1 MSSLSRWSSARVAL
15 LVLGMTSAI
24 IAPIVISTPAL
35 SQNTVPSTTPSP
47 DTPSPATP
55 SLDTPSPATPSP
67 ATPSPATPSPATP
80 SLTTP
85 SPTSTVNLS
94 DVSSDYW
101 ARPFIQALAD
111 NNVIAGFPDGTFRP
125 NQAVTRAEF
134 AALIQ
139 KAFGNQNRVRQLNPG
154 GFSDVPANY
163 WAASAIQSAYETG
176 FLAGY
181 PGNVFRPN
189 QEIPR
194 VQGIVALASG
204 LGLTPSSTG
213 TSSDLST
220 YYNDA
225 SSIPNYA
232 VNSVTAATQSSIVVN
247 YPDVKQLN
255 PQQSLTRAE
264 AAALLYQALA
274 KQGRVQ
280 PIASNLPATQYIV
293 GGTQRGTDIVSL
305 AASSSSLTTL
315 TSLLKTAG
323 LTDILQQPGPYTVFA
338 PTDEAFAA
346 LPAATLQQLQQPEN
360 REALIK
366 ILRYHVLPGAVT
378 ASQFSPG
385 KLATDEGRPVNIK
398 IDRANNQV
406 EVNNAR
412 VIQADVKASNGIIH
426 AVNQVLIPPDVNIS
440 KLNQPPTGST
450 NGTPTV
456 GRATRGGRSYIGV
469 GGNIGLGGDDSALS
483 DGNFTVISKLGLTNY
498 LSVRPSV
505 IFGDDTLFLV
515 PITLDFSPR
524 RAGSVG
530 ERTFAISPYIG
541 AGVAIEANAGT
552 DIGLLL
558 TGGVDVPLGSKLTLT
573 GGVNA
578 AFLDDT
584 DVGLQLGVGYNF

>member
-1 MSSLSRWSSARVAL
+1 MSSLFGRSSARVAL
-15 LVLGMTSAI
+15 IVLGMTAATITPILISLPASSQNIPPSA
-24 IAPIVISTPAL
+24 TPA
-35 SQNTVPSTTPSP
+35 
-47 DTPSPATP
+47 
-55 SLDTPSPATPSP
+55 
-67 ATPSPATPSPATP
+67 
-80 SLTTP
+80 
-85 SPTSTVNLS
+85 PTSTVNLS

-139 KAFGNQNRVRQLNPG
+139 KAFGSQNRVRQLSAG
-154 GFSDVPANY
+154 GFSDVPTGY

-181 PGNVFRPN
+181 PGNVFLPN
-189 QEIPR
+189 QQIPR
-194 VQGIVALASG
+194 VQGIVALANG
-204 LGLTPSSTG
+204 LGLTVSSTG
-213 TSSDLST
+213 ASSDLGT
-220 YYNDA
+220 YYTDA

-232 VNSVTAATQSSIVVN
+232 VNSVTAATQSNLVVN
-247 YPDVKQLN
+247 YPDIKQLN
-255 PQQSLTRAE
+255 PQQPLTRAE

-274 KQGRVQ
+274 KQGRIQ
-280 PIASNLPATQYIV
+280 PIASNLPASQYIV
-293 GGTQRGTDIVSL
+293 GGTQTGSDIVSL

-323 LTDILQQPGPYTVFA
+323 LADILQQPGPYTVFA

-366 ILRYHVLPGAVT
+366 ILRYHVVPGAVT
-378 ASQFSPG
+378 ASQLTNG
-385 KLATDEGRPVNIK
+385 ELKTYEDRPVNIK

-412 VIQADVKASNGIIH
+412 VIQPDIKASNGIIH

-440 KLNQPPTGST
+440 KLNQPPTAT
-450 NGTPTV
+450 TPNV
-456 GRATRGGRSYIGV
+456 EPGRATRGGRSYIGV
-469 GGNIGLGGDDSALS
+469 AGNIGLSGGDTALS
-483 DGNFTVISKLGLTNY
+483 EGNFAVISKLGLTRNI
-498 LSVRPSV
+498 SVRPSV

-515 PITLDFSPR
+515 PLTLDFSPR
-524 RAGSVG
+524 TAGSVG
-530 ERTFAISPYIG
+530 ARTFAISPYIG
-541 AGVAIEANAGT
+541 AGVAIEANANT
-552 DIGLLL
+552 DVGLLL
-558 TGGVDVPLGSKLTLT
+558 TGGVDLPVGSRFTLT

-584 DVGLQLGVGYNF
+584 DVGLLFGVGYNF